1 MDEGASGLLSR
12 PARGTSTLA
21 IPGRINMDERGP
33 IDRPFLMF
41 VIVVTIALAALCV
54 AIYPHP

>member
-1 MDEGASGLLSR
+1 
-12 PARGTSTLA
+12 
-21 IPGRINMDERGP
+21 MDERGP